1 MRPSE
6 DGGCVYLFLFY
17 CCSVPDRQRRSSVY
31 QWERVTSKFMI
42 VVSLNC
48 VREVEACCAPF
59 CVWTRVLNFVSVAV
73 DGQIDCCA
81 CLIFV

>member
-1 MRPSE
+1 M
-6 DGGCVYLFLFY
+6 YLFLFY

-48 VREVEACCAPF
+48 VREVEACCALF
-59 CVWTRVLNFVSVAV
+59 CVCTRVLNFVLVAV

>member
-31 QWERVTSKFMI
+31 QWERVTSKFI
-42 VVSLNC
+42 VVVSLYC
-48 VREVEACCAPF
+48 VREVEASCAWF
-59 CVWTRVLNFVSVAV
+59 CVLIIVFVDV
-73 DGQIDCCA
+73 DGQIVV
-81 CLIFV
+81 CLVS